1 MAGDVVLAL
10 VADED
15 RPPDIDHRC
24 RRNVEPTGGGTDT
37 ASLSQSSP
45 DTILDTVRDDWATN
59 ALASRHGLRLP
70 PADGLGELGAT
81 VDTDEV
87 EHGESA
93 AAGIDAL
100 IVQKQADTMIAKK
113 VKDFEQV
120 RDRPAGQIA
129 GISDNNL
136 IDLIQ
141 LRDQLVPAGVLA
153 PADNP
158 AIVDER
164 CRNRVATGF
173 DRVPE
178 VGQSFRVKHGLTSI
192 DGGSLHG
199 LDWTTLRQIVNEDG
213 RTIYGRLAG
222 SSDVIS
228 FIQNF
233 RTKAPPRSRRWPGGD
248 GLGLAARR
256 FWMLG
261 RGFLNILWAGRAIAL

>member
-1 MAGDVVLAL
+1 LQLNQSIIVRSEITGWDQW
-10 VADED
+10 
-15 RPPDIDHRC
+15 PPDVPSRRPRPCLTGSDGVRQLCGTVSLDH
-24 RRNVEPTGGGTDT
+24 VEQVEVG
-37 ASLSQSSP
+37 ASSAYSP
-45 DTILDTVRDDWATN
+45 IVDIEDNAT
-59 ALASRHGLRLP
+59 
-70 PADGLGELGAT
+70 
-81 VDTDEV
+81 
-87 EHGESA
+87 
-93 AAGIDAL
+93 
-100 IVQKQADTMIAKK
+100 IAKHRQK
-113 VKDFEQV
+113 FQQV